1 MMDVLWQELTSGLH
15 DSKQLAHVII
25 RLLAAAILGGLVG
38 FQRETTHKP
47 AGLRTHMLVS
57 VATAA
62 FVIASASGR
71 LSVEGWSR
79 VIQGIVTGIG
89 FIGAGTILKISQEH
103 AIKGLTTAASVWMTA
118 AIGVTVGLGNLGIG
132 LMVTLL
138 ALIILWL
145 WKVEHSVE
153 GERSRAHDQS
163 DELHGE

>member
-1 MMDVLWQELTSGLH
+1 MLEVLWQELTSGLH
-15 DSKQLAHVII
+15 DSKQLARVII

-38 FQRETTHKP
+38 MQRETTHKP

-57 VATAA
+57 AGTAA
-62 FVIASASGR
+62 FIVACVSGG

-118 AIGVTVGLGNLGIG
+118 SIGVTVGLGNLGIG
-132 LMVTLL
+132 IMVTLL

-153 GERSRAHDQS
+153 GEGPKTFSHPDES
-163 DELHGE
+163 DDE

>member
-1 MMDVLWQELTSGLH
+1 MIDVLWQELTSGLH
-15 DSKQLAHVII
+15 DSKQFVHVMI
-25 RLLAAAILGGLVG
+25 RLAAAAILGGVVG
-38 FQRETTHKP
+38 IQRETTHKP
-47 AGLRTHMLVS
+47 AGLRTHILVS

-62 FVIASASGR
+62 FVIASASGG
-71 LSVEGWSR
+71 LSPEGLSR

-145 WKVEHSVE
+145 WKVERGFE
-153 GERSRAHDQS
+153 GDRRKVDHS
-163 DELHGE
+163 DESHGQ